1 MWVSVDFALIPLGV
15 GISLSPYLAAC
26 QKIIEQTGLDYEI
39 GPNGTALEGE
49 WGDVFACIKDCH
61 EAVHK
66 GGASRI
72 YTNLKVN
79 TRIDRKQSF
88 REKVPSVESVL
99 LSDT

>member
-1 MWVSVDFALIPLGV
+1 MLVSVDFCLVPLGV
-15 GISLSPYLAAC
+15 GVSLSPYIAVC
-26 QKIIEQTGLDYEI
+26 KRVIEERGLDYEI

-88 REKVPSVESVL
+88 REKVRSVESVL